1 MAMQI
6 SFYQKCMTFSVIC
19 LSAMS
24 VADELTLMTLA
35 KTAATTVS
43 TIIEWK
49 MTIATPVDVKRQ
61 KHSGLLDQKTAF
73 SHILKTFMKDLKIN
87 LQSHPPS
94 LSNAVLA

>member
-1 MAMQI
+1 
-6 SFYQKCMTFSVIC
+6 MTF
-19 LSAMS
+19 
-24 VADELTLMTLA
+24 A

-49 MTIATPVDVKRQ
+49 ITIATPVDVKRQ

-87 LQSHPPS
+87 
-94 LSNAVLA
+94 

>member
-1 MAMQI
+1 
-6 SFYQKCMTFSVIC
+6 MTFSVIC

-49 MTIATPVDVKRQ
+49 ITIATPVDVKRQ

-73 SHILKTFMKDLKIN
+73 SHILKRSQNQHAISPTLFIQCGFGVNKM
-87 LQSHPPS
+87 
-94 LSNAVLA
+94 